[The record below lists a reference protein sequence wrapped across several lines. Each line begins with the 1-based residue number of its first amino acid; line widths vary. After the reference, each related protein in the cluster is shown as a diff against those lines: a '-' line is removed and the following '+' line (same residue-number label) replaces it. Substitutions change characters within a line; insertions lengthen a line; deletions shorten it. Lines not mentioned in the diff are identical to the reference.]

1 MMSSNIVEGGVAIFL
16 ITPVTDKLQ
25 HKGPVQAG
33 GMSSTGSDVG
43 EVDDGGWRVNICEE
57 DAKTW
62 QAQISLT

>member
-16 ITPVTDKLQ
+16 IAPVTDKQQ

-43 EVDDGGWRVNICEE
+43 EVDDGGWRLNTCEK
-57 DAKTW
+57 DAKKL
-62 QAQISLT
+62 QAQISRT